1 MGRVDEARRRAA
13 EAAATGDVAAAD
25 AAASTL
31 PSEPAAMA
39 DDADV
44 DVLAREPY
52 PIELG
57 ERRRARTVPMT
68 MTPAPGAPRDQA
80 KSGLGGTTYAK
91 SSVQADAGAAGASPA
106 EAAPSDALPS
116 RTLFERLAARL
127 SKKVVVD
134 QAMMPASREQYRRLA
149 AALHQNQSASGLKV
163 VMISSAVASE
173 GKTLTAANL
182 ALTFSESYHRSV
194 LLIDGDLRRPSIHTV
209 FGITDELGLSDGLS
223 APDERPLTL
232 HQVTQ
237 RLTVLPGGKPI
248 SDPMAGL
255 TSDRMRRLIEEAR
268 DAFDWVI
275 IDTPPV
281 GILTDANLLASM
293 VDGAVLVVK
302 AEATPYPLVQR
313 AIDVLG
319 RNRILGIVLNRA
331 TAPTQGSYNSYY
343 HYYNTG
349 QRQLPPSEKK

>member
-13 EAAATGDVAAAD
+13 EAATTGDVAAAD

-31 PSEPAAMA
+31 PTEPAAVA
-39 DDADV
+39 DDVDV

-52 PIELG
+52 PIEIG

-68 MTPAPGAPRDQA
+68 MAPIPARDQA
-80 KSGLGGTTYAK
+80 KSGGGATASAK
-91 SSVQADAGAAGASPA
+91 SSVHADAGAADARPA
-106 EAAPSDALPS
+106 DAAPSDAMPQ

-134 QAMMPASREQYRRLA
+134 QTMMPASREQYRRLA
-149 AALHQNQSASGLKV
+149 AALHQNQAASGLKV
-163 VMISSAVASE
+163 VMISSAVAAE
-173 GKTLTAANL
+173 GKTLTASNL

-194 LLIDGDLRRPSIHTV
+194 LLIDGDLRRPSVHTV

-281 GILTDANLLASM
+281 GILSDANLLASM

-302 AEATPYPLVQR
+302 AEATPHPLVQR
-313 AIDVLG
+313 AIDALG
-319 RNRILGIVLNRA
+319 RNRILGVVLNRA
-331 TAPTQGSYNSYY
+331 SAPAAGPASYY

-349 QRQLPPSEKK
+349 QKQLPSPKDKE

>member
-31 PSEPAAMA
+31 PAEPAAVA
-39 DDADV
+39 DDVDV

-52 PIELG
+52 PIEIG
-57 ERRRARTVPMT
+57 ERRRARPVPMT
-68 MTPAPGAPRDQA
+68 MAAVPAASRDQA
-80 KSGLGGTTYAK
+80 KSGGGATANAK
-91 SSVQADAGAAGASPA
+91 SSVHADAGAANASPA
-106 EAAPSDALPS
+106 DAAPSDAVTP

-134 QAMMPASREQYRRLA
+134 QTMLPSSREQYRRLA
-149 AALHQNQSASGLKV
+149 AALHQNQAASGLKV

-173 GKTLTAANL
+173 GKTLTASNL

-194 LLIDGDLRRPSIHTV
+194 LLIDGDLRRPSVHTV
-209 FGITDELGLSDGLS
+209 FGITDELGLSDGLA

-281 GILTDANLLASM
+281 GILSDANLLASM
-293 VDGAVLVVK
+293 VDGAVLVIK
-302 AEATPYPLVQR
+302 AEATPYQLAQR
-313 AIDVLG
+313 AIDALG
-319 RNRILGIVLNRA
+319 RNRILGVVLNRA
-331 TAPTQGSYNSYY
+331 SAPAAAPYTYY

-349 QRQLPPSEKK
+349 QKQLPPGEK

>member
-31 PSEPAAMA
+31 PAEPAAVA
-39 DDADV
+39 DDVDV

-52 PIELG
+52 PIEIG
-57 ERRRARTVPMT
+57 ERRRARPVPMT
-68 MTPAPGAPRDQA
+68 MAAVPAASRDQA
-80 KSGLGGTTYAK
+80 RSGGGATANAK
-91 SSVQADAGAAGASPA
+91 SSVHADAGAANASPA
-106 EAAPSDALPS
+106 DAAPSDAVPP

-134 QAMMPASREQYRRLA
+134 QTMMPASREQYRRLA
-149 AALHQNQSASGLKV
+149 AALHQNQAASGLKV

-173 GKTLTAANL
+173 GKTLTASNL

-194 LLIDGDLRRPSIHTV
+194 LLIDGDLRRPSVHTV
-209 FGITDELGLSDGLS
+209 FGITDELGLSDGLA

-281 GILTDANLLASM
+281 GILSDANLLASM
-293 VDGAVLVVK
+293 VDGAVLVIK
-302 AEATPYPLVQR
+302 AEATPYPLAQR
-313 AIDVLG
+313 AIDALG
-319 RNRILGIVLNRA
+319 RNRILGVVLNRA
-331 TAPTQGSYNSYY
+331 SAPAAAPYSYY

-349 QRQLPPSEKK
+349 QKQLPPGEK